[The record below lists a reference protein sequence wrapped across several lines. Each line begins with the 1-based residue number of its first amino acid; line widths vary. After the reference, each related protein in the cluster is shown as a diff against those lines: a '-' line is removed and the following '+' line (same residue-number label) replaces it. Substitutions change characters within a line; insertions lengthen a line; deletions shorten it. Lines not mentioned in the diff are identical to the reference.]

1 MNRLQKLQLPAPIT
15 RFAPTPSGF
24 LHIGNIYSF
33 LFTWLLARKN
43 NGQILLRID
52 DLDQERVKPEYVEN
66 IFRTLEWL
74 GLDWDLGPF
83 SVQQFE
89 KEYSQ
94 LQRME
99 LYEAA
104 FQTLER
110 EGAVFG
116 CDCSRKLVKKLIEEH
131 NYEGICQHKGLE
143 LHGHDISWRLK
154 TDGMAVVKMKRY
166 KQGLSVEE
174 LPYSQ
179 SHFVVRRRDGI
190 PAYHLAS
197 VVDDG
202 HFGVNTIVR
211 GEDLFESSVAQ
222 LYLAEKLGLTAFSEA
237 EFFHHPLIM
246 GGGVKLS
253 KSQRSSAVL
262 DEFSQDKPRLLRKLG
277 SWLALPPEACGS
289 LDELLKAF
297 SFKRVGSTLSY

>member
-1 MNRLQKLQLPAPIT
+1 MQKLQLPAPIT

-33 LFTWLLARKN
+33 LITWLLARKN

-52 DLDQERVKPEYVEN
+52 DLDQERVRPEYVEN

-83 SVQQFE
+83 SVEQFE

-94 LQRME
+94 LRRME

-104 FQTLER
+104 LQKLER
-110 EGAVFG
+110 AGAVFG

-154 TDGMAVVKMKRY
+154 TDGMTEVKMKRY
-166 KQGLSVEE
+166 KQGLSVEA
-174 LPYSQ
+174 LPYPQ

-197 VVDDG
+197 VVDDV

-222 LYLAEKLGLTAFSEA
+222 LYLAEKLGLSAFSAA

-246 GGGVKLS
+246 DGGVKLS
-253 KSQRSSAVL
+253 KSQQSSSVL
-262 DEFSQDKPRLLRKLG
+262 DEFYPDKQKLFVKLG
-277 SWLALPPEACGS
+277 GWLGLQPDACGS
-289 LDELLKAF
+289 LEEMLDAF
-297 SFKRVGSTLSY
+297 SFKRVERAISN

>member
-1 MNRLQKLQLPAPIT
+1 MQKLQLPAPIT

-24 LHIGNIYSF
+24 LHVGNVYSF
-33 LFTWLLARKN
+33 LITWLLARKN

-52 DLDQERVKPEYVEN
+52 DLDQERVRPEYVES

-74 GLDWDLGPF
+74 GLDWDLGPS

-94 LQRME
+94 LRRME
-99 LYEAA
+99 LYETAL
-104 FQTLER
+104 QNLKKE
-110 EGAVFG
+110 EAVFG

-131 NYEGICQHKGLE
+131 NYKGICQYKGLD
-143 LHGHDISWRLK
+143 LDDHDISWRLK
-154 TDGMAVVKMKRY
+154 TDGMAVVQMKRY
-166 KQGLSVEE
+166 KQALSVEE

-197 VVDDG
+197 VVDDEY
-202 HFGVNTIVR
+202 FGVNMIAR

-222 LYLAEKLGLTAFSEA
+222 LYLAEKLGLRAFSQA
-237 EFFHHPLIM
+237 EFFHHALIM
-246 GGGVKLS
+246 DEGRKLS
-253 KSQRSSAVL
+253 KSQQSSAVL
-262 DEFSQDKPRLLRKLG
+262 DEFSQDKAKLLRKLG
-277 SWLALPPEACGS
+277 GWLGVPPEACGS
-289 LDELLKAF
+289 LEEMMKQF
-297 SFKRVGSTLSY
+297 SFERVARTISN

>member
-1 MNRLQKLQLPAPIT
+1 LQKLQLPAPIT

-24 LHIGNIYSF
+24 LHIGNVYSF
-33 LFTWLLARKN
+33 LITWLLARKN

-52 DLDQERVKPEYVEN
+52 DLDQERVRPQYVEN

-74 GLDWDLGPF
+74 GLDWDLGP
-83 SVQQFE
+83 SSIQQFE

-104 FQTLER
+104 LKKLEN

-116 CDCSRKLVKKLIEEH
+116 CDCSRKQVKKLIEVH
-131 NYEGICQHKGLE
+131 NYEGICQYKNLD
-143 LHGHDISWRLK
+143 LNAHDISWRLK
-154 TDGMAVVKMKRY
+154 TNGMAVVKMKRY
-166 KQGLSVEE
+166 KQELIAKE

-179 SHFVVRRRDGI
+179 SHFVVRRRDGV

-197 VVDDG
+197 VVDDVY
-202 HFGVNTIVR
+202 FGVNMIVR

-222 LYLAEKLGLTAFSEA
+222 LYLAEKMGLTAFSEA

-246 GGGVKLS
+246 DGGVKLS
-253 KSQRSSAVL
+253 KSQQSSSVL
-262 DEFSQDKPRLLRKLG
+262 DEFYPHKQKLYMKLG
-277 SWLALPPEACGS
+277 GWLGLQPEACGS
-289 LDELLKAF
+289 LDEMLKAF

>member
-1 MNRLQKLQLPAPIT
+1 LQKLQLPAPIT

-24 LHIGNIYSF
+24 LHIGNVYSF
-33 LFTWLLARKN
+33 LITWLLARKN

-52 DLDQERVKPEYVEN
+52 DLDQERVRPEYVEN

-74 GLDWDLGPF
+74 GLDWDLGPS
-83 SVQQFE
+83 SVEQFE
-89 KEYSQ
+89 KEFSQ
-94 LQRME
+94 LRRME

-104 FQTLER
+104 LQKLEN

-116 CDCSRKLVKKLIEEH
+116 CDCSRKLVKKLIEAH

-143 LHGHDISWRLK
+143 LHGPDISWRLK
-154 TDGMAVVKMKRY
+154 TEGMAVVQMKRF
-166 KQGLSVEE
+166 KNDATVEKLS
-174 LPYSQ
+174 YAQ

-197 VVDDG
+197 VVDDV
-202 HFGVNTIVR
+202 HFGVNAIVR

-222 LYLAEKLGLTAFSEA
+222 LYLAEKLGLGTFSQA
-237 EFFHHPLIM
+237 EFFHHPLILD
-246 GGGVKLS
+246 GGVKLS

-262 DEFSQDKPRLLRKLG
+262 DEFSQDKAKLFRKLG
-277 SWLALPPEACGS
+277 GWLGLQPEACGS
-289 LDELLKAF
+289 LDEMLKQF
-297 SFKRVGSTLSY
+297 SFERVARTNSH

>member
-1 MNRLQKLQLPAPIT
+1 M
-15 RFAPTPSGF
+15 
-24 LHIGNIYSF
+24 
-33 LFTWLLARKN
+33 
-43 NGQILLRID
+43 
-52 DLDQERVKPEYVEN
+52 EN

-83 SVQQFE
+83 SVEQFE

-94 LQRME
+94 LRRME
-99 LYEAA
+99 VYEAA
-104 FQTLER
+104 LQKLE
-110 EGAVFG
+110 EAGAVFG

-131 NYEGICQHKGLE
+131 NYEGICQHKDLD
-143 LHGHDISWRLK
+143 LHAHDISWRLK
-154 TDGMAVVKMKRY
+154 TDGMTEVKMKLY
-166 KQGLSVEE
+166 KTGLSVEA

-190 PAYHLAS
+190 PAYHMAS
-197 VVDDG
+197 VVDDV

-222 LYLAEKLGLTAFSEA
+222 LYLAEKLGLSAFSQA
-237 EFFHHPLIM
+237 EFFHHPLILDR
-246 GGGVKLS
+246 GVKLS

-277 SWLALPPEACGS
+277 GWLALPPEACGS
-289 LDELLKAF
+289 LEEMLSHF
-297 SFKRVGSTLSY
+297 SFERVERTISN

>member
-1 MNRLQKLQLPAPIT
+1 LQKLQLPAPIT

-24 LHIGNIYSF
+24 LHTGNVYSF
-33 LFTWLLARKN
+33 LITWLLARKN

-52 DLDQERVKPEYVEN
+52 DLDQERVRPQYVEN

-74 GLDWDLGPF
+74 GLDWDLGPS
-83 SVQQFE
+83 SVEQFG

-94 LQRME
+94 LRRME

-104 FQTLER
+104 LKKLEN

-143 LHGHDISWRLK
+143 LHGPEISWRLK
-154 TDGMAVVKMKRY
+154 TEGMAVVEMKRF
-166 KQGLSVEE
+166 KNATTVEK
-174 LPYSQ
+174 LPYAQ
-179 SHFVVRRRDGI
+179 SHFVVRRRDGV

-197 VVDDG
+197 VVDDV
-202 HFGVNTIVR
+202 HFGVNMIVR

-222 LYLAEKLGLTAFSEA
+222 LYLAQKLGSAAFTQT
-237 EFFHHPLIM
+237 EFFHHPLVM
-246 GGGVKLS
+246 NGGVKLS
-253 KSQRSSAVL
+253 KSQQSSSVL
-262 DEFSQDKPRLLRKLG
+262 DEFYPHKQKLYMKLG
-277 SWLALPPEACGS
+277 DWLGLDQEACGS
-289 LDELLKAF
+289 LEDMLKQF
-297 SFKRVGSTLSY
+297 SLKKLPYGNATPT